1 MTILQSLT
9 VSQRIPQN
17 FKGKPLNYLM
27 DTQITYLHKSLED
40 RDEELW
46 YVLARILKGLEDGKP
61 VFSSGTGTLTYN
73 LGLLYNLLLTLP
85 VPIPDEEKKL
95 T

>member
-1 MTILQSLT
+1 MICIHETQTRRSISIVGALK
-9 VSQRIPQN
+9 
-17 FKGKPLNYLM
+17 KGRGGGGG
-27 DTQITYLHKSLED
+27 LEPPY
-40 RDEELW
+40 ELW

>member
-1 MTILQSLT
+1 MTWLKINIWLFKKETKVTILQILT

-40 RDEELW
+40 RDEGSGKVKRWFVSMRLKPGDP
-46 YVLARILKGLEDGKP
+46 YV
-61 VFSSGTGTLTYN
+61 
-73 LGLLYNLLLTLP
+73 
-85 VPIPDEEKKL
+85 
-95 T
+95 

>member
-1 MTILQSLT
+1 MTILQSST

-40 RDEELW
+40 RDE
-46 YVLARILKGLEDGKP
+46 GSGK
-61 VFSSGTGTLTYN
+61 V
-73 LGLLYNLLLTLP
+73 
-85 VPIPDEEKKL
+85 KR
-95 T
+95 

>member
-1 MTILQSLT
+1 MTILQSST

-40 RDEELW
+40 RDEGSGKVKRW
-46 YVLARILKGLEDGKP
+46 FVSMRLKPGDPYL
-61 VFSSGTGTLTYN
+61 
-73 LGLLYNLLLTLP
+73 
-85 VPIPDEEKKL
+85 
-95 T
+95 